1 MSGDFTL
8 TSDALAL
15 PPGAI
20 ARTHRQILRH
30 RGRPVLGLTQGR
42 MRPYVYPLLTPAGH
56 AVSSESPADHPHHNS
71 LWIASDHVHARM
83 PLGGN
88 HYEEYTYNFYVDET
102 FQGRAPGMLVV
113 QSTQMA
119 IDPDG
124 SAVITQA
131 IEWRG
136 PVEWGA
142 AGGRRV
148 AREER
153 RLTVRIGEAGNAV
166 DIDST
171 LHTDEWDIAIGP
183 TRHAYFNV
191 RVADTMVAS
200 LGGTVR
206 DDRGRTSGEAISGSG
221 ATWVDFSG
229 PVGGGHVAGMAVFP
243 HPHDHPEASWFVADW
258 GVVSVGAFRQRQHLI
273 RKDAPIR
280 ARYRVIAHDGI
291 ASDSEIARWYAA
303 FVAGE

>member
-8 TSDALAL
+8 TSDTLAL

-30 RGRPVLGLTQGR
+30 GDRPVLGLTQGR
-42 MRPYVYPLLTPAGH
+42 MRPYVYPLLTPTGR

-83 PLGGN
+83 RVGGD

-102 FQGRAPGMLVV
+102 FQGRAPGTLVT

-119 IDPDG
+119 DGRDG
-124 SAVITQA
+124 SAVITQT

-136 PVEWGA
+136 PSEWGA

-153 RLTVRIGEAGNAV
+153 SLTVRVAGIGNIV
-166 DIDST
+166 DVDST

-191 RVADTMVAS
+191 RVADTMVTS
-200 LGGTVR
+200 LGGIVR
-206 DDRGRTSGEAISGSG
+206 DDRGRTGGMAISGSG
-221 ATWVDFSG
+221 AAWVDFSG
-229 PVGGGHVAGMAVFP
+229 PVGGGHVAGMTVFP
-243 HPHDHPEASWFVADW
+243 HPLDHPEASWFVADW

-273 RKDAPIR
+273 RKGAPIR
-280 ARYRVIAHDGI
+280 ARYRVIAHDGV
-291 ASDSEIARWYAA
+291 APDSEINRWHAA